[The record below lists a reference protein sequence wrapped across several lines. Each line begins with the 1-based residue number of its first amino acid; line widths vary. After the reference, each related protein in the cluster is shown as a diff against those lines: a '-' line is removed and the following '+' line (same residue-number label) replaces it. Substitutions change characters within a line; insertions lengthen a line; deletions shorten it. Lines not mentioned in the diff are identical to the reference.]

1 MQNRN
6 SAQRSLILDIMAGN
20 KTHPTADEIYEEARK
35 KDPHISRGTVYRNL
49 NFLVDS
55 KNILRIPVPNGADHF
70 DSTLEEHYHFYCE
83 NCGKVTDV
91 PELDISKIKEAE
103 SALSQ
108 QGYSQIKHK
117 IVFEGLCPECSRK
130 F

>member
-55 KNILRIPVPNGADHF
+55 KNILRISVPNGADHF

-91 PELDISKIKEAE
+91 PELDISKIKETE

>member
-55 KNILRIPVPNGADHF
+55 KNILRISVPNGADHF

-91 PELDISKIKEAE
+91 PELDISKIKETE

-117 IVFEGLCPECSRK
+117 IVLEGLCPECSRK